1 MKNSQRRSTGFSLLE
16 VVIASSLMLILMTA
30 FYAVA
35 EALKK
40 SQVVSDARVEARQ
53 NLRNAM
59 KRTNY
64 FFSQASWIY
73 TNGTVTINGF
83 TCGLPYPDSA
93 NPGEYLPG
101 NTLAFAVPVDQTKLD
116 DPHLNP
122 LDPVDATTARSAGK
136 DGFCDNRY
144 DVIVL
149 TTRALQPADSYN
161 PNARQLVLMRWDSV
175 QPPTPF
181 TPVTIELTTLGDPDN
196 MKVFDCYLKPLAD
209 DGFRTEILLEDSTP
223 AAAVVHAEF
232 RFVPQ
237 KANSPAQ
244 EEVFDYTLTARNI
257 F

>member
-1 MKNSQRRSTGFSLLE
+1 MRRRIHAGMSLLE
-16 VVIASSLMLILMTA
+16 IVIASTLMLVLMTA

-64 FFSQASWIY
+64 FFSQASWLY
-73 TNGTVTINGF
+73 TGPSVTINGF
-83 TCGLPYPDSA
+83 ACALPRENPSA
-93 NPGEYLPG
+93 PGSYLAG
-101 NTLAFAVPVDQTKLD
+101 DTLAFAVPVDETRLA
-116 DPHLNP
+116 DPHLDP
-122 LDPVDATTARSAGK
+122 LDPTDAETARIAGK

-161 PNARQLVLMRWDSV
+161 PQARQMVFMRWDSV
-175 QPPTPF
+175 QPTAAFLPS
-181 TPVTIELTTLGDPDN
+181 TINLTSLGDPDN
-196 MKVFDCYLKPLAD
+196 QKIFDAYLKPLSE
-209 DGFRTEILLEDSTP
+209 DGFRTNVLLEDNTP
-223 AAAVVHAEF
+223 AAAIVHAEF
-232 RFVPQ
+232 RHVPQ
-237 KANSPAQ
+237 KANTPPQ